1 MKNNKKPKL
10 KYIREKGNIYGLCG
24 CQRYVKG
31 IEVPCIG
38 RAGGTCLHFDCA
50 NCGEE
55 WYKKKNA
62 AEAGIRGYYASVTGR
77 KISCDQYGHMGIHV
91 SKIT

>member
-1 MKNNKKPKL
+1 MKNNRKPKQ
-10 KYIREKGNIYGLCG
+10 KYIKDRGRICGLCG
-24 CQRYVKG
+24 CGKYVEAE
-31 IEVPCIG
+31 EVPCIG
-38 RAGGTCLHFDCA
+38 GWSICLHFDCT